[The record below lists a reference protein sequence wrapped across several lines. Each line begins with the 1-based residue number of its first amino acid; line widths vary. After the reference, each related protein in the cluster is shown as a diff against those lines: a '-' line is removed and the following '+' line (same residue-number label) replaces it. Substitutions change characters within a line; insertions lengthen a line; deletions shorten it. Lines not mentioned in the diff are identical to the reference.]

1 MTEDRS
7 APTTPAPKDA
17 TSNGAASAGPRRH
30 SRLRRVLAWVLLVLA
45 AILTFGVAI
54 DVWVKEQLLS
64 TPRWVET
71 SDKILADPR
80 IQATLAT
87 YLVDEVY
94 ANVDVA
100 DAIGDRLPDDLKGL
114 AGPLAGALRS
124 PATMGVERLL
134 ASSQIQSIW
143 KEVNTAAHK
152 TLVAVLEDKMPAGSS
167 KDGKVTIDLGDLVKR
182 VATQLGL
189 PSAVIDRIPAD
200 AGQVTIFESDQLALI
215 QRSVA
220 IANVLGPILIVV
232 VVVMYAAAVWLAV
245 GRRVRTLRNAG
256 WSLVI
261 VGAVIVILRRVLG
274 NYVTSKI
281 TSPQYGPTGD
291 LIWAVVTKFLWS
303 TGWLLIGWGFFIVLG
318 MVLVGPSRAAH
329 AIRRFT
335 APFVN
340 AEPAVFWVG
349 VGVLYLAIVWL
360 VPTPALQVWWSVLLV
375 AAAGAAYL
383 GVLRR
388 RSRGEFPDVG
398 LHIDGLGDRASEAWG
413 DVTGFGRSLASRL
426 RRHPGGGAADPVAQ
440 LQGLAELH
448 RSGALSDDEF
458 AAAKSK
464 LLS

>member
-1 MTEDRS
+1 MSD
-7 APTTPAPKDA
+7 
-17 TSNGAASAGPRRH
+17 ASAATTTSTTEATAPSARRGH
-30 SRLRRVLAWVLLVLA
+30 SRLRRTLAWILLVLA
-45 AILTFGVAI
+45 SVLTFGVAI

-80 IQATLAT
+80 VQATLAT

-94 ANVDVA
+94 ANVDVSG
-100 DAIGDRLPDDLKGL
+100 AIADRLPEDLKGL
-114 AGPLAGALRS
+114 SGPLAGALRS
-124 PATMGVERLL
+124 PATQGVERLL
-134 ASSQIQSIW
+134 ASAQIQKVW
-143 KEVNTAAHK
+143 KEVNTAAHS

-167 KDGKVTIDLGDLVKR
+167 KNGKVTIDLGELVTR
-182 VATQLGL
+182 VAKQIGL
-189 PSAVIDRIPAD
+189 PSAVIDRIPSD
-200 AGQVTIFESDQLALI
+200 VGQVTIFQSDQLALI

-220 IANVLGPILIVV
+220 IVNVLGPILIVV
-232 VVVMYAAAVWLAV
+232 VVALYAAAVWLAI

-261 VGAVIVILRRVLG
+261 VGAVIVIMRRLLG
-274 NYVTSKI
+274 NYVTSMI
-281 TSPQYGPTGD
+281 TSPQYGPVGD
-291 LIWAVVTKFLWS
+291 LIWAVVTQFLWS
-303 TGWLLIGWGFFIVLG
+303 TGWLLIGWGVFIILG

-340 AEPAVFWVG
+340 AEPVVFWVG
-349 VGVLYLAIVWL
+349 VAVIYLAIVWL

-375 AAAGAAYL
+375 AGAGAAYL

-398 LHIDGLGDRASEAWG
+398 LHVDGLGDRATETWG
-413 DVTGFGRSLASRL
+413 DITGFGRSVAERL
-426 RRHPGGGAADPVAQ
+426 RSRRSAPAGDPVAQ

-448 RSGALSDDEF
+448 RSGALSDEEF
-458 AAAKSK
+458 TAAKSK

>member
-1 MTEDRS
+1 MSDVSTATPAASEDS
-7 APTTPAPKDA
+7 APTRVR
-17 TSNGAASAGPRRH
+17 GR
-30 SRLRRVLAWVLLVLA
+30 SRLRRTLAWILLVLA
-45 AILTFGVAI
+45 SILTFGVAI

-80 IQATLAT
+80 VQTTLAT

-100 DAIGDRLPDDLKGL
+100 GAIGDRLPEDLKGL

-124 PATMGVERLL
+124 PATQGVERLL
-134 ASSQIQSIW
+134 ASSQTQRIW

-167 KDGKVTIDLGDLVKR
+167 KDGKVTIDLGELVKR

-189 PSAVIDRIPAD
+189 PSAIIDRIPAD
-200 AGQVTIFESDQLALI
+200 VGQVTIFQSDQLALI

-220 IANVLGPILIVV
+220 IVNVLGPILIVV
-232 VVVMYAAAVWLAV
+232 VVAMYAAAVWLAV
-245 GRRVRTLRNAG
+245 GLRVRTLRNAG

-261 VGAVIVILRRVLG
+261 VGAVIVTLRRLLG
-274 NYVTSKI
+274 NYVTSMI

-291 LIWAVVTKFLWS
+291 LIWAVVTRFLWS
-303 TGWLLIGWGFFIVLG
+303 IGWLLIGWGVLIVLG

-329 AIRRFT
+329 AVRRFT

-340 AEPAVFWVG
+340 SEPVVFWVG
-349 VGVLYLAIVWL
+349 VGVLYLIIVWL

-375 AAAGAAYL
+375 AGVGAAYL

-398 LHIDGLGDRASEAWG
+398 LHIDGLGDRATETWG
-413 DVTGFGRSLASRL
+413 DITGFGRSVAERL
-426 RRHPGGGAADPVAQ
+426 RSRRRASAADPVAQ

-458 AAAKSK
+458 AAAKAK